1 MQLAMGIT
9 AFLCIFIGVYP
20 DTLYALLPYDVEY
33 HPYTMAHVVGQLQLL
48 CFALLAFAVLMRSGI
63 HPPEIHAVNLDVDWI
78 YRRLLPRL
86 LGGVSQGLSQ
96 AWANLSSNVQLGLS
110 RIVAIL
116 FQLYGPNT
124 GVAKVLPTGSMVVW
138 IAILLG
144 LVLVVNY
151 I

>member
-1 MQLAMGIT
+1 M
-9 AFLCIFIGVYP
+9 
-20 DTLYALLPYDVEY
+20 
-33 HPYTMAHVVGQLQLL
+33 L

-63 HPPEIHAVNLDVDWI
+63 HPPEIRAVNLDVDWI

-116 FQLYGPNT
+116 FQLS
-124 GVAKVLPTGSMVVW
+124 KK
-138 IAILLG
+138 G
-144 LVLVVNY
+144 LNQY
-151 I
+151 E